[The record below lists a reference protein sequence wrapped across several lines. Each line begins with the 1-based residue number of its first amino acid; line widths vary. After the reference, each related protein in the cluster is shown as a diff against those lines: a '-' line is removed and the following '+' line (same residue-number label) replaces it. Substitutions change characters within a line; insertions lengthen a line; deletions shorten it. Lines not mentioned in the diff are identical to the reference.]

1 MKNYGNV
8 DSKFRFVIVAAKRAK
23 AILKGSKPKIKT
35 RSKSAIRIA
44 QKEVRAGLV
53 DFEILKPKSE
63 ELLDQDDKVFLGED
77 IGGIIEEDDG
87 KPPKSLVD
95 AVEDDEE
102 EETEEE
108 AEETPGE
115 ESHADVEDKD
125 SDNEIEEDIEEEKEE
140 G

>member
-63 ELLDQDDKVFLGED
+63 ELPEQDDKVFLGED
-77 IGGIIEEDDG
+77 IGGIVEEDDV
-87 KPPKSLVD
+87 KHPKSLLE
-95 AVEDDEE
+95 VEEGE
-102 EETEEE
+102 ATEEE
-108 AEETPGE
+108 AEENPE
-115 ESHADVEDKD
+115 EEIAADVEDKD
-125 SDNEIEEDIEEEKEE
+125 IDVEVEEDSEGEKEE
-140 G
+140 D